1 MSDQSLDPV
10 YRPIQLDRTV
20 TMGLVFTLLAQTAG
34 GLIWV
39 GSAAA
44 RISTL
49 ESQHAVT
56 PRIAERL
63 SRLEGQTTHM
73 AESLSRIERE
83 LMRDE

>member
-1 MSDQSLDPV
+1 MTDPNNMPA
-10 YRPIQLDRTV
+10 YRPFQLDRSV

-39 GSAAA
+39 GSAAS

-56 PRIAERL
+56 PRISERL
-63 SRLEGQTTHM
+63 ARLEGQTSEM
-73 AESLSRIERE
+73 AKSLSRIERE
-83 LMRDE
+83 LIHDE